1 MERLIAFLKPHRRL
15 ALLAFG
21 LSFLAVGSQIGLI
34 GTSAYLI
41 SRAALRPQT
50 ILLLM
55 VPIVGVQFF
64 SILRSASRYLERLLA
79 HDVTFRLLRDLRVWF
94 FGRIEAMPPQ
104 EVGRF
109 HGGGL
114 LSRAVHDIESLQDF
128 YLRALAPPVVLLLTA
143 LLVWLVLRGMSAP
156 VAWLVAGALLLS
168 ALPALLQLR
177 LASRLGGEELRAR
190 ADLSAA
196 IADGVRGVAELLAYG
211 RAESYQA
218 DLRAVGRRLI
228 RAQRGMRRAG
238 ALALA
243 LIGLL
248 GNLAMI
254 LTLVIAIP
262 LVRSGRLPGWDL
274 AVLAL
279 TSLAAFE
286 AAGPLPRSFQAI
298 GQCLGAG
305 RRVFEMADGV
315 EPPPLPAARREPADA
330 SIDLRGLS
338 VRFAGAARPA
348 LQDIRLSLPLGR
360 HVALVGPSGAGK
372 STLIACLTGFV
383 RGSEGSLLLGG
394 VPIEEIGPDEVR
406 KMSSVIAQDTWLF
419 NAPLGENIRLGRPD
433 AEDDE
438 VADAAGAAQLL
449 PLLAMLPE
457 GLATV
462 VGERGARLSGG
473 ERQRVAI
480 ARALLK
486 DAPILL
492 LDEPTEGLD
501 AATEEGVMEQIL
513 RLAEGRTLLLA
524 THRLSGLDAM
534 DEIVV
539 LRAGRIVERGTHRE
553 LLGRQGLYAHLWALQ
568 ADLLQTG

>member
-1 MERLIAFLKPHRRL
+1 MVRLIAFLKPHRRL
-15 ALLAFG
+15 ALSAFG
-21 LSFLAVGSQIGLI
+21 LSFLALGSQIGLI

-79 HDVTFRLLRDLRVWF
+79 HDVTFRLLGDLRVWF

-109 HGGGL
+109 HGGDI
-114 LSRAVHDIESLQDF
+114 LSRAVHDIDSLQDF
-128 YLRALAPPVVLLLTA
+128 YLRALAPPAVLLLTA

-196 IADGVRGVAELLAYG
+196 IADGVQGVAELLAYG
-211 RAESYQA
+211 RVESYQA
-218 DLRAVGRRLI
+218 DLQAVGRRLT

-254 LTLVIAIP
+254 FALVLAIP
-262 LVRSGRLPGWDL
+262 EVRSGGLPGWDL

-279 TSLAAFE
+279 IALAAFE
-286 AAGPLPRSFQAI
+286 AAGPLPQSFQAI
-298 GQCLGAG
+298 ARCLGAG
-305 RRVFEMADGV
+305 RRIFELADGV
-315 EPPPLPAARREPADA
+315 EPPLPAARREPADA

-348 LQDIRLSLPLGR
+348 LQDIHLSLPLGR
-360 HVALVGPSGAGK
+360 HVAVVGPSGAGK

-383 RGSEGSLLLGG
+383 RASEGSLLLGG
-394 VPIEEIGPDEVR
+394 VPIEQIGPDDVR
-406 KMSSVIAQDTWLF
+406 RLSAVIAQDTWLF
-419 NAPLGENIRLGRPD
+419 NATLGENIRLGSPD
-433 AEDDE
+433 ATDDE
-438 VADAAGAAQLL
+438 VTDAAEAAQLL

-501 AATEEGVMEQIL
+501 APTEEGVMGQIL
-513 RLAEGRTLLLA
+513 RLAEGRTLLMA
-524 THRLSGLDAM
+524 THRLGGLEAM
-534 DEIVV
+534 DEIIV
-539 LRAGRIVERGTHRE
+539 LAAGCIVERGTHRE